1 MADNKKSVLL
11 YCDLIHTVEKL
22 DNETAGE
29 LFKHYLRYI
38 NDLTPK
44 TDNVIVDIVFEPIK
58 QNLKRDLKKWE
69 DTLGKRSDA
78 GNKSA
83 GKKAFDKW
91 LKSMNVSE
99 MNKEHHENE
108 LGYCLRKQREHYGT
122 YMFYYY
128 EYAISF
134 HQQKITESTSVES
147 VETESTKSTVIDTV
161 IVNVTDTVK
170 VIVKDI
176 KTINSRKADFKK
188 SLLAIVENSETPHY
202 EMEMVKDFFEYW
214 SEHGDNDRKMRYEK
228 QTSYNISRRLAT
240 WFKRQN
246 TFQKEKSSAE
256 KETRVVGRQTLS
268 TIEQNTKGWN

>member
-147 VETESTKSTVIDTV
+147 VDLDSTKSTVIDTV

-176 KTINSRKADFKK
+176 KTINSRESEFKN
-188 SLLAIVENSETPHY
+188 SLQPYLEEFGSDMLNNFYLYWTEKKPKGKK
-202 EMEMVKDFFEYW
+202 MLFEFQKTW
-214 SEHGDNDRKMRYEK
+214 DIK
-228 QTSYNISRRLAT
+228 RRLDRWNNNNFGT
-240 WFKRQN
+240 
-246 TFQKEKSSAE
+246 KEKSSVKKE
-256 KETRVVGRQTLS
+256 KVNAGILLQRKYGIS
-268 TIEQNTKGWN
+268 